1 MMDPKETLLRYLQ
14 LARDAVVWKL
24 EGASE
29 YDARRPL
36 TPTGTN
42 LLGLVKHLASVESG
56 YFGATFGRPWPEPLP
71 WHTDDADPNDDL
83 WATPEES
90 RDDVI
95 DFYRRVWAHAAET
108 FERCDLDTV
117 GRVPWWPAE
126 RAEVTLHAI
135 LVHMIAETSRHA
147 GHADILRETID
158 RQAGLRADNTNL
170 PDDYDWPAHHARVE
184 RAARAAAG
192 LDER

>member
-1 MMDPKETLLRYLQ
+1 MTDPKETLLRYLQ
-14 LARDAVVWKL
+14 IARDAIVWKL
-24 EGASE
+24 DGLSE
-29 YDARRPL
+29 YDVRRPL

-56 YFGATFGRPWPEPLP
+56 YFGGTFGRPWPERLP

-83 WATPEES
+83 WATPQES
-90 RDDVI
+90 REDVI
-95 DFYRRVWAHAAET
+95 DFYRRVWAHATET

-117 GRVPWWPAE
+117 GRVPWWQPE
-126 RAEVTLHAI
+126 RAEVTLHTI
-135 LVHMIAETSRHA
+135 LVHMIAETNRHA

-158 RQAGLRADNTNL
+158 RQAGLRADNSNL

-192 LDER
+192 LDAP

>member
-1 MMDPKETLLRYLQ
+1 MTDPKETLLRYLQ
-14 LARDAVVWKL
+14 IARDAIVWKL
-24 EGASE
+24 DGLSE
-29 YDARRPL
+29 YDVRRPL

-56 YFGATFGRPWPEPLP
+56 YFGGTFGRPWPEQLP
-71 WHTDDADPNDDL
+71 WHSDDADPNDDL
-83 WATPEES
+83 WVTPEES
-90 RDDVI
+90 REDVV

-117 GRVPWWPAE
+117 GRVPWWRPE

-135 LVHMIAETSRHA
+135 LVHMIAETNRHA

-192 LDER
+192 LDAP